1 MYRQELADPRS
12 GLYAFRPEVVCFAF
26 DAEHLAPAVG
36 GELGRTMDTLRHCW
50 RAAQEAFDCA
60 VMQQTALP
68 RFPLLMGSNEHRLGS
83 QAATVQRLNEQLREA
98 ASAANVALLSVDTA
112 AAIDGTAAWFDPAL
126 WFSAKQEV
134 HPRASVLYGDLL
146 GRLLGTVRGRSAKCL
161 VLDLD
166 NTLWGGVIGD
176 DGLEGIVLGQGSP
189 AGEAH
194 VALQRYA
201 RQLAQRGVIL
211 AVCSKNDHANAI
223 APFESHPEMV
233 LRREDIACFVANWQD
248 KATNLRQI
256 AQTLQIGLDAL
267 VFVDDNPAERRL
279 IRTELPQVAAPE
291 LPEDPA
297 GYVGCLSEAGYFEA
311 IDLTAED
318 SERTAQ
324 YRANAE
330 REALRETAT
339 DLDSYLRGLEMRL
352 VWSPFDVAGLKRIT
366 QLINKTN
373 QFNLTTERRTEP
385 QVMALIEDA
394 AAVTLQLRLT
404 DVHGDNGMI
413 GVLIGCVEGEALRMD
428 TWLMSCRVL
437 GRGVEDV
444 ALNLLCELALERGCT
459 RLEGTYR
466 PTPKNGMVRDHYSRF
481 GFALR
486 LAEPDGTTNWSLPL
500 SGFAPRATPMR
511 VEKGE
516 ACHTPMYTAS

>member
-1 MYRQELADPRS
+1 M
-12 GLYAFRPEVVCFAF
+12 
-26 DAEHLAPAVG
+26 
-36 GELGRTMDTLRHCW
+36 
-50 RAAQEAFDCA
+50 
-60 VMQQTALP
+60 
-68 RFPLLMGSNEHRLGS
+68 
-83 QAATVQRLNEQLREA
+83 
-98 ASAANVALLSVDTA
+98 
-112 AAIDGTAAWFDPAL
+112 
-126 WFSAKQEV
+126 
-134 HPRASVLYGDLL
+134 LYGDLL
-146 GRLLGTVRGRSAKCL
+146 GRLLGALRGRSAKCL

-194 VALQRYA
+194 AALQRYA
-201 RQLAQRGVIL
+201 RQLARRGVIL
-211 AVCSKNDHANAI
+211 AVCSKNDYENAV
-223 APFESHPEMV
+223 APFDAHPEMI
-233 LRREDIACFVANWQD
+233 LRRDDIACFVANWQD

-279 IRTELPQVAAPE
+279 VRAELPQVAVPE

-297 GYVGCLSEAGYFEA
+297 GYVGCLAEAGYFEA

-318 SERTAQ
+318 GARTAQ

-330 REALRETAT
+330 REALRQTAT

-385 QVMALIEDA
+385 QVMALLEDP
-394 AAVTLQLRLT
+394 AVITLQLRLT

-413 GVLIGCVEGEALRMD
+413 GVLIGCVEGQALRID

-437 GRGVEDV
+437 GRGVEDT
-444 ALNLLCELALERGCT
+444 ALNLLCKQALERGCT

-466 PTPKNGMVRDHYSRF
+466 PTPKNAMVRELYSRF
-481 GFALR
+481 GFEQR
-486 LAEPDGTTNWSLPL
+486 LVEERVGGQAEPAGTTHWTLPL
-500 SGFAPRATPMR
+500 SGFAPRTTPMR

-516 ACHTPMYTAS
+516 ACHTPMYTVS